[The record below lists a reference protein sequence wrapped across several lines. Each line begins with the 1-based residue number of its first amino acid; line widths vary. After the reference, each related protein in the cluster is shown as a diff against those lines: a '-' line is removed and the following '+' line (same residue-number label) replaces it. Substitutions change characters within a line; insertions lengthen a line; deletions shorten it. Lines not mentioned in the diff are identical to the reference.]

1 MIIER
6 VLFMLGV
13 ITGMITVGGLALI
26 DYTNNI
32 IPTYHIQEQKDL
44 LSECEKALPRN
55 QKCVIVLST
64 RIENVEEK

>member
-1 MIIER
+1 MDNFLKFLL
-6 VLFMLGV
+6 LFMISFTSFMIGV
-13 ITGMITVGGLALI
+13 LLTVGSYKTEFKI
-26 DYTNNI
+26 T
-32 IPTYHIQEQKDL
+32 EQHNL